1 MCGRYGR
8 RSDKQRIAEAFHLG
22 KLPPD
27 FILSESYNV
36 APQTFQPV
44 IRLDRDGSRELVMMK
59 WGLVPYWAKD
69 TKVGYSAINAR
80 AENISTVPVFREAF
94 RRRHCLVPADFF
106 YEWQKLDPKGKEKQ
120 AWAIGRKDTQPMA
133 FAGLWETWKDNTT
146 GTPLRSFTIITT
158 DPNAVMEPLHDR
170 MPVIV
175 PRDDYDRWLHPDPA
189 RPATDLLRPH
199 DPEQMTAWKVSNDV
213 GNVRNDSPELCQPWQ
228 GPPTLF
234 S

>member
-44 IRLDRDGSRELVMMK
+44 IRLDRDGDRELVMMK

-69 TKVGYSAINAR
+69 TKVGYSTINAR
-80 AENISTVPVFREAF
+80 AENVATAPLFREAF
-94 RRRHCLVPADFF
+94 QRRHCLVPADFF
-106 YEWQKLDPKGKEKQ
+106 FEWQKLDPKGKEKQ

-133 FAGLWETWKDNTT
+133 FAGLWETWKDKTT
-146 GTPLRSFTIITT
+146 ATPLQSFTIITT
-158 DPNAVMEPLHDR
+158 DPNTVMEPLHDR

-175 PRDDYDRWLHPDPA
+175 REDYDRWLHPDPT

-199 DPEQMTAWKVSNDV
+199 DSEQMTAWKVSNDV
-213 GNVRNDSPELCQPWQ
+213 GNVRNDSPELCEPWQ
-228 GPPTLF
+228 EPPTLF

>member
-27 FILSESYNV
+27 FILSESFNV

-44 IRLDRDGSRELVMMK
+44 IRLDRDGDRELVMMK

-69 TKVGYSAINAR
+69 TKVGYSTINAR
-80 AENISTVPVFREAF
+80 AENVATAPLFREAF
-94 RRRHCLVPADFF
+94 QRRHCLVPADFF

-120 AWAIGRKDTQPMA
+120 AWAIGRIDTQPMA
-133 FAGLWETWKDNTT
+133 FAGLWETWKDKTT
-146 GTPLRSFTIITT
+146 GTPLQSFTIITT

-175 PRDDYDRWLHPDPA
+175 PREDYDRWLHPDPTH
-189 RPATDLLRPH
+189 PATDLLRPH
-199 DPEQMTAWKVSNDV
+199 DSEQMTAWKVSNDV
-213 GNVRNDSPELCQPWQ
+213 GNVRNDSAELCEPWQ
-228 GPPTLF
+228 EPPSLF

>member
-44 IRLDRDGSRELVMMK
+44 VRLDRDGHREFVMMK

-80 AENISTVPVFREAF
+80 AENVATAPLFREAF
-94 RRRHCLVPADFF
+94 QRRHCLVPADFF
-106 YEWQKLDPKGKEKQ
+106 YEWQRLDPKGKEKQ
-120 AWAIGRKDTQPMA
+120 AWAIARKDVQPMA
-133 FAGLWETWKDNTT
+133 FAGLWETWKDKTT
-146 GTPLRSFTIITT
+146 GAPLQSFSIITT
-158 DPNAVMEPLHDR
+158 DPNAIMEPLHDR

-175 PRDDYDRWLHPDPA
+175 PRTSYDRWLHPDPT
-189 RPATDLLRPH
+189 RPATNLLRPY
-199 DPEQMTAWKVSNDV
+199 DPEEMTAWKVSNDV
-213 GNVRNDSPELCQPWQ
+213 GNVRNDSPELCEPWQ

>member
-44 IRLDRDGSRELVMMK
+44 IRLDHEGQRELVMMK
-59 WGLVPYWAKD
+59 WGLIPYWATD
-69 TKVGYSAINAR
+69 TKVGYSTINAR
-80 AENISTVPVFREAF
+80 AENIATAPLFREAF
-94 RRRHCLVPADFF
+94 KRRHCLVPADFF
-106 YEWQKLDPKGKEKQ
+106 YEWQKLNPSGNQKQ
-120 AWAIGRKDTQPMA
+120 AWAIGRRDAQPMA
-133 FAGLWETWKDNTT
+133 FAGLWDTWKDPTT
-146 GTPLRSFTIITT
+146 RSPLHSFTIITT

-170 MPVIV
+170 MPVIL
-175 PRDDYDRWLHPDPA
+175 PTTDYDRWLRTDPA

-199 DPEQMTAWKVSNDV
+199 APEPLTAWKVSNEV
-213 GNVRNDSPELCQPWQ
+213 GNVRNDSPALCEPWQ
-228 GPPTLF
+228 DPPSLF